1 MVFSSLYFLFVFLPL
16 AFLLYFITP
25 VKYRNYTLLVE
36 SLFFYSFGEG
46 KLVILLMFSSV
57 FNYYVAKWILKE
69 RKKGILLSLVVNLGI
84 LFCFKYLNFT
94 LNNIIWMFGLL
105 HIYCPIPVLNI
116 ILPIGISFYTFQ
128 ALSYCID
135 VYYGKV
141 EPSQKYINFATYLCM
156 FPQLV
161 AGPIVRY
168 SDIEKQMGNRSA
180 NMDRIASGVERFI
193 IGLGKKV
200 LIANT
205 MATVADDIFAMQVD
219 ELSSLIAW
227 IGILA
232 YTLQIFFDFS
242 GYSDMA
248 IGLGRIFGFEFLENF
263 NYPYIAKSIKDFWRR
278 WHISMSSWFKDYVYI
293 PLGGNRLGNMRT
305 YINLTI
311 VFIVTGLWHG
321 ASWHFLVWGLFH
333 GFFLVL
339 ERIGLGKLLEK
350 VPLALQHLYTLLV
363 VMIGW
368 VFFRADSTSLAFKY
382 IRKLFSF
389 SLGGSETV
397 YELNMLLTPMNMVV
411 FLLAIFF
418 SVPLA
423 KRWLDR
429 SANNPYIQWGW
440 MFFLLAIFVCSVVFI
455 NSSGYNPFIYFR
467 F

>member
-25 VKYRNYTLLVE
+25 VKYRNYVLLLE

-46 KLVILLMFSSV
+46 KLVSILLFSSV
-57 FNYYVAKWILKE
+57 FNYYVAKWIQKE
-69 RKKGILLSLVVNLGI
+69 RKKGIILSLVVNLGI
-84 LFCFKYLNFT
+84 LFLFKYLNFT
-94 LNNIIWMFGLL
+94 LSNIIWICGLL
-105 HIYCPIPVLNI
+105 HLQCPLHILNI

-135 VYYGKV
+135 VYYGRV
-141 EPSQKYINFATYLCM
+141 EPTQKYINFATYLCM

-168 SDIEKQMGNRSA
+168 TDIEKQMDDRHA
-180 NMDRIASGVERFI
+180 KLDRIASGVERFI

-205 MATVADDIFAMQVD
+205 MAGVADGIFEMQVD
-219 ELSSLIAW
+219 DLSSSIAW
-227 IGILA
+227 VGILA
-232 YTLQIFFDFS
+232 YTFQIFFDFS

-311 VFIVTGLWHG
+311 VFIVTGFWHG
-321 ASWHFLVWGLFH
+321 ASWHFIAWGLFH
-333 GFFLVL
+333 GFFLVV
-339 ERIGLGKLLEK
+339 ERIGFGKVLEK
-350 VPLALQHLYTLLV
+350 IPVVFQHLYTLLV
-363 VMIGW
+363 VTIGW
-368 VFFRADSTSLAFKY
+368 VFFRSDSTTQAFCY
-382 IRKLFSF
+382 IKKLFSF
-389 SLGGSETV
+389 SSGNQEV
-397 YELNMLLTPMNMVV
+397 VWRAELLLNSLVIVT
-411 FLLAIFF
+411 FLLATFF
-418 SVPLA
+418 SLPFA
-423 KRWLDR
+423 KKWLER
-429 SANNPYIQWGW
+429 NANHTFIQWGW
-440 MFFLLAIFVCSVVFI
+440 MVLLIMIFVSSVVFI

>member
-57 FNYYVAKWILKE
+57 FNYYVAKWIQKE

-168 SDIEKQMGNRSA
+168 TDIEKQMDDRHA
-180 NMDRIASGVERFI
+180 KLDRIASGVERFI

-205 MATVADDIFAMQVD
+205 MAGVVDGIFEMQVND
-219 ELSSLIAW
+219 LSSSMAW
-227 IGILA
+227 VGILA
-232 YTLQIFFDFS
+232 YTFQIFFDFS

-263 NYPYIAKSIKDFWRR
+263 NYPYIAKSVKDFWRR
-278 WHISMSSWFKDYVYI
+278 WHISMSSWFKDYLYI
-293 PLGGNRLGNMRT
+293 PLGGNRLGNVRT
-305 YINLTI
+305 YINLSI
-311 VFIVTGLWHG
+311 VFIVTGFWHG
-321 ASWHFLVWGLFH
+321 ASWHYIAWGMFH
-333 GFFLVL
+333 GFFLVI
-339 ERIGLGKLLEK
+339 ERIGFGKVLEK
-350 VPLALQHLYTLLV
+350 IPVVFQHLYTLLV
-363 VMIGW
+363 VTIGW
-368 VFFRADSTSLAFKY
+368 VFFRSNTTAQAFGY
-382 IRKLFSF
+382 IKKLFSF
-389 SLGGSETV
+389 SSGSPETIWQA
-397 YELNMLLTPMNMVV
+397 NMLVTAFELVV
-411 FLLAIFF
+411 FILAIFF
-418 SVPLA
+418 SLPLA
-423 KRWLDR
+423 KKWLER
-429 SANNPYIQWGW
+429 HANNIYVQWGW
-440 MFFLLAIFVCSVVFI
+440 MFILLMIFVCSVVFI